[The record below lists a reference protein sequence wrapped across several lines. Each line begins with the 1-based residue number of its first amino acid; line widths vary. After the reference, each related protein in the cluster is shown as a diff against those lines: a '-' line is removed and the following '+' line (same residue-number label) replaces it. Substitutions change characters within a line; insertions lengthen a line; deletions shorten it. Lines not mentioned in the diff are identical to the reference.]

1 MKFRVDMELLE
12 SVKAK
17 LENRSNIFWL
27 VGGSCSGKST
37 ISRMMEEKFDYIRY
51 DMDEYIFAKYMD
63 RYSKE
68 IHPANSAWFGAEN
81 PLDWALS
88 FPNWEQYNEFNM
100 TSMVEQ
106 LSLFCEDM
114 ELMDKDKK
122 IVVDG
127 GITNPDILAK
137 VLNKNK
143 ICCLNI
149 EDELCRRIWSKDES
163 RLVMKDMIY
172 ELPSPDYKWN
182 KFLELNDLINKQ
194 METEC
199 RDNDI
204 NIIFRGEEEL
214 AEAVLENVMNAFGGI

>member
-12 SVKAK
+12 SVKEK

-51 DMDEYIFAKYMD
+51 DMDEYIFGKYMD

-106 LSLFCEDM
+106 LSLFCEDI
-114 ELMDKDKK
+114 EFIDKDKK